1 MNPKPVAIITGAS
14 RGIGRAIT
22 LSLASEGY
30 DIAAIARTSDSEN
43 MLSLQPE
50 TEQRGA
56 AFFPVGLDVA
66 QTDLHDEAISSILER
81 YGRIDILV
89 NNAGIAPIVKKDLL
103 ELDEELFDRVLG
115 VNLKGPVFLA
125 RRVSMEMIWLK
136 GKIKDYRPSIMF
148 VTSFLAYTSMTIGI
162 EICIS
167 KAGLSMASR
176 VFADRLTEEGINV
189 YEIRPGLIET
199 ELTARGKEK
208 YDKLIAEGLIPQ
220 KRWGKPEDMAR
231 AVTSLARGDWSYSAG
246 TIFEVSGGMNIKSII

>member
-1 MNPKPVAIITGAS
+1 MNSKPVAIITGAS
-14 RGIGRAIT
+14 RGIGRAIA
-22 LSLASEGY
+22 LALASEGY
-30 DIAAIARTSDSEN
+30 DIAAIARTSDSES

-50 TEQRGA
+50 AEKRGA
-56 AFFPVGLDVA
+56 AFFPVGLDVS
-66 QTDLHDEAISSILER
+66 QTDLHDEAVLSILER

-125 RRVSMEMIWLK
+125 RRVAMEMIWLK
-136 GKIKDYRPSIMF
+136 GQIKDYRPSIMF
-148 VTSFLAYTSMTIGI
+148 ITSFLAFTSLTIGV

-176 VFADRLTEEGINV
+176 VFADRLSEEGINV

-199 ELTARGKEK
+199 ELTARVKGK
-208 YDKLIAEGLIPQ
+208 YDSLIAEGLIPQ
-220 KRWGKPEDMAR
+220 KRWGTPEDVAK
-231 AVTSLARGDWSYSAG
+231 AVASIARGDWSFSSG
-246 TIFEVSGGMNIKSII
+246 TIFDVSGGMNIKSV

>member
-1 MNPKPVAIITGAS
+1 MNSKPVAIITGAS
-14 RGIGRAIT
+14 RGIGRAIS
-22 LSLASEGY
+22 LALASEGY
-30 DIAAIARTSDSEN
+30 DIAAIARTSDSES

-50 TEQRGA
+50 AERRGA
-56 AFFPVGLDVA
+56 AFFPVGLDVS
-66 QTDLHDEAISSILER
+66 QTDLHDEAVLSILER

-125 RRVSMEMIWLK
+125 RRVAMEMIWLK
-136 GKIKDYRPSIMF
+136 KQIKDYRPSIMF
-148 VTSFLAYTSMTIGI
+148 ITSFLAYTSLTIGV

-176 VFADRLTEEGINV
+176 VFADRLSEEGINV

-199 ELTARGKEK
+199 ELTARVKGK
-208 YDKLIAEGLIPQ
+208 YDSLIAEGLIPQ
-220 KRWGKPEDMAR
+220 KRWGTPEDVAK
-231 AVTSLARGDWSYSAG
+231 AVASIARGDWSFSSG
-246 TIFEVSGGMNIKSII
+246 TIFDVSGGMNIKSV

>member
-1 MNPKPVAIITGAS
+1 MNSKPVAIITGAS
-14 RGIGRAIT
+14 RGIGRAIS
-22 LSLASEGY
+22 LALASEGY
-30 DIAAIARTSDSEN
+30 DIAAIARTSDSES

-50 TEQRGA
+50 AEKHGA
-56 AFFPVGLDVA
+56 AFFPVGLDVS
-66 QTDLHDEAISSILER
+66 QTDLHDEAVLSILER

-125 RRVSMEMIWLK
+125 RRVAMEMIWLK
-136 GKIKDYRPSIMF
+136 GQIKDYRPSIMF
-148 VTSFLAYTSMTIGI
+148 ITSFLAYTSLTIGV

-176 VFADRLTEEGINV
+176 VFADRLSEEGINV

-199 ELTARGKEK
+199 ELTARVKGK
-208 YDKLIAEGLIPQ
+208 YDSLIAEGLIPQ
-220 KRWGKPEDMAR
+220 KRWGTPEDVAK
-231 AVTSLARGDWSYSAG
+231 AVASIARGDWSFSSG
-246 TIFEVSGGMNIKSII
+246 TIFDVSGGMNIKSV

>member
-1 MNPKPVAIITGAS
+1 MNSKPVAIITGAS
-14 RGIGRAIT
+14 RGIGRAIS

-30 DIAAIARTSDSEN
+30 DIAAIARTSDSES

-50 TEQRGA
+50 AEKRGA
-56 AFFPVGLDVA
+56 AFFPVGLDVS
-66 QTDLHDEAISSILER
+66 QTDLHDEAVLSILER

-125 RRVSMEMIWLK
+125 RRVAMEMIWLK
-136 GKIKDYRPSIMF
+136 GQIKDYRPSIMF
-148 VTSFLAYTSMTIGI
+148 ITSFLAYTSLTIGV

-176 VFADRLTEEGINV
+176 VFADRLSEEGINV

-199 ELTARGKEK
+199 ELTARVKGK
-208 YDKLIAEGLIPQ
+208 YDSLIAEGLIPQ
-220 KRWGKPEDMAR
+220 KRWGTPEDVAK
-231 AVTSLARGDWSYSAG
+231 AVASIARGDWSFSSG
-246 TIFEVSGGMNIKSII
+246 TIFDVSGGMNIKSV